1 MVSDGAASKAAR
13 MRCHALMASIYHDY
27 NLTTN
32 YQKRREEQFQKRGP
46 EGLAFRGLS
55 IIFLDWIV
63 YGLIQTTPNQRAAS
77 LRALSNS
84 LP

>member
-46 EGLAFRGLS
+46 EGLAFRGL
-55 IIFLDWIV
+55 
-63 YGLIQTTPNQRAAS
+63 
-77 LRALSNS
+77 
-84 LP
+84 

>member
-1 MVSDGAASKAAR
+1 MVSDGAAGEAAR

-46 EGLAFRGLS
+46 EGLAFRGL
-55 IIFLDWIV
+55 
-63 YGLIQTTPNQRAAS
+63 
-77 LRALSNS
+77 
-84 LP
+84 